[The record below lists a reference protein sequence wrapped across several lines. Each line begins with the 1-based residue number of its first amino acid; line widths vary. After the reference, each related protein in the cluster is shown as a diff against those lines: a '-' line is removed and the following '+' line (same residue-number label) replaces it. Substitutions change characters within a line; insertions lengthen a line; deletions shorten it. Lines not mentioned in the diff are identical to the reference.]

1 MNIEKSDNTMKNEKI
16 VKIKLCPDA
25 TMPTKGSV
33 GAAGSD
39 LHAFI
44 HSSIDLQPGERKL
57 ISTGIHISMPQSC
70 YARIAPRS
78 GLAVK
83 GIDIS
88 AGVVD
93 SDYTGCIKVLVVNNS
108 KEIFTIVHGD
118 RIAQIIFEKII
129 NPVWISTEVLD
140 YTDRGADGFGSTG
153 I

>member
-1 MNIEKSDNTMKNEKI
+1 MNTENI
-16 VKIKLCPDA
+16 VKVKLCENA
-25 TMPTKGSV
+25 IMPTKGSV

-44 HSSIDLQPGERKL
+44 ENTTSINIEPGDRKL

-93 SDYTGCIKVLVVNNS
+93 SDFTGCIKVLVVNNS
-108 KEIFTIVHGD
+108 KEIFTIAHGD

-140 YTDRGADGFGSTG
+140 STDRGANGFGSTG